1 MPYVKSRKMSEA
13 AFVKSPEP
21 LKMGGN
27 MSHTWDRWKRRFNIF
42 LQASGLSTKGTKQ
55 KVGIL
60 LHIIGDEGL
69 EIYENLDFLP
79 RRTIDDQEIP
89 AEDKDNFDCVI
100 KKYDEYFT
108 KRDPQLMLREKFW
121 IHLKRE
127 PGQSFD
133 AWTNL
138 VKEKATECKFP
149 DVYREQAVRDKLTF
163 CCLDDSTKLRL
174 YDQGADL
181 TLPKAITIISLHEA
195 TSQELRESKTASID
209 VVQKKSAYNKRRST
223 NYVNKN
229 HSDNRTC
236 KQPTSNC
243 GYCGKNHNRGIKNC
257 PAAKAT
263 CHKCHKKGHYAH
275 LCRSTYTA
283 SVHHVVQSTNNTQE
297 VDEHS
302 FVGVVSNQER
312 NSGWYLKTRVNG
324 KQLIWV
330 VDTGAQRSIMPEALY
345 KPSYGKLEQSDV
357 TLIGAGDKTLDIL
370 GCVKMEISNENRRIS
385 ETVYVIKGGSKLLLG
400 IPGIRALGLLDD
412 IPGTYSIRAVCHA
425 KEVEPFTRNTSDC
438 VKHKYPKLFSG
449 LGKLSGQ
456 YNICLREEAKP
467 FCITAP
473 RRIPLPLLKKT
484 EEEIQRMVNSKVI
497 VPIEEP
503 TDWCAP
509 IVVVPK
515 PSGNVRICVDL
526 TKLNK
531 AVKREVYE
539 MPKVETTLGSIAEG
553 TVYSKLDAN
562 SGFHQIELDP
572 ASVKL
577 TTFITPFGRFA
588 FNRLPYGITS
598 APEHFQKRMN
608 QILAG
613 LEGVVCHMDDILV
626 VGVDKAQHDD
636 RLDKVLTR
644 LQESGLTLNPDK
656 CHFAQT
662 SLHYLG
668 QIIDARGI
676 NKDPAKVQAIVGYP
690 KPEDVTALRRFL
702 GMVNQLMKFCPNLA
716 ELTKPLRDLLKRDT
730 IWTWSIEQQLAFDKV
745 KDELSSDRVLARYS
759 PVKDTIIS
767 ADASSYGL
775 GAVLLQ
781 RQSSGKFLPVAFASR
796 SMTETEGRY
805 AQIEKEA
812 LAITWA
818 LEHWQDLV
826 VGMTNLS
833 VETDHKP
840 LVPLFSTKL
849 IGELP
854 IRIQRFRMRLLRYNF
869 TIKHV
874 PGKELYTADALSRSP
889 LHNTNSED
897 DLRHEADYYVNVVMV
912 NLPASDKRLEEIRRE
927 LQNDEIM
934 KQLKYYIVHGWP
946 SKVTGPVKKYWPE
959 RASLTIHEGLILRG
973 NQMLIPT
980 SLRRDILRY
989 LHDGHQGITKTRQN
1003 AANSVWWPH
1012 INTDIERIVRNC
1024 NICEKYRRERIEPM
1038 KGTEFPERPWSRVG
1052 ADFFYHKGRNY
1063 IIAIDY
1069 YSRDVEIC
1077 LVSNTC
1083 DTAETVVKV
1092 KKVFSRHGICDV
1104 LFTDNGPQFA
1114 SAEFKA
1120 FANDWGFEHITS
1132 SPRYPQA
1139 NGEAERAVQN
1149 IKSIL
1154 NKCKDEY
1161 AALLNYRNTP
1171 LQNGFSP
1178 AQLSMG
1184 RRLKTRVPCNPE
1196 DLKPQ
1201 TPDQTILRRKEKAYR
1216 DRMRYDYDRRHR
1228 VRDHSPVICGDK
1240 VWIPDLQ
1247 TSGTVLRRS
1256 VHPRSLIIK
1265 TPRTVIRRNQRM
1277 VRKPTGDL
1285 SSTNPV
1291 LDFNIQKPI
1300 SQTPVNISNDSAITD
1315 ESEISTCNTSQ
1326 HRDTPAIRPRRSNRT
1341 VKPPNRYIEE
1351 C

>member
-1 MPYVKSRKMSEA
+1 MSEA

-209 VVQKKSAYNKRRST
+209 VVQKKSAHNKRRSI
-223 NYVNKN
+223 NYGNKN

-484 EEEIQRMVNSKVI
+484 EEEIQR
-497 VPIEEP
+497 
-503 TDWCAP
+503 
-509 IVVVPK
+509 
-515 PSGNVRICVDL
+515 
-526 TKLNK
+526 
-531 AVKREVYE
+531 
-539 MPKVETTLGSIAEG
+539 
-553 TVYSKLDAN
+553 
-562 SGFHQIELDP
+562 
-572 ASVKL
+572 
-577 TTFITPFGRFA
+577 
-588 FNRLPYGITS
+588 
-598 APEHFQKRMN
+598 
-608 QILAG
+608 
-613 LEGVVCHMDDILV
+613 
-626 VGVDKAQHDD
+626 
-636 RLDKVLTR
+636 
-644 LQESGLTLNPDK
+644 
-656 CHFAQT
+656 
-662 SLHYLG
+662 
-668 QIIDARGI
+668 
-676 NKDPAKVQAIVGYP
+676 
-690 KPEDVTALRRFL
+690 
-702 GMVNQLMKFCPNLA
+702 
-716 ELTKPLRDLLKRDT
+716 
-730 IWTWSIEQQLAFDKV
+730 
-745 KDELSSDRVLARYS
+745 
-759 PVKDTIIS
+759 
-767 ADASSYGL
+767 
-775 GAVLLQ
+775 
-781 RQSSGKFLPVAFASR
+781 
-796 SMTETEGRY
+796 
-805 AQIEKEA
+805 
-812 LAITWA
+812 
-818 LEHWQDLV
+818 
-826 VGMTNLS
+826 
-833 VETDHKP
+833 
-840 LVPLFSTKL
+840 
-849 IGELP
+849 
-854 IRIQRFRMRLLRYNF
+854 
-869 TIKHV
+869 
-874 PGKELYTADALSRSP
+874 
-889 LHNTNSED
+889 
-897 DLRHEADYYVNVVMV
+897 MV

-1315 ESEISTCNTSQ
+1315 ESEISTCNPSQ